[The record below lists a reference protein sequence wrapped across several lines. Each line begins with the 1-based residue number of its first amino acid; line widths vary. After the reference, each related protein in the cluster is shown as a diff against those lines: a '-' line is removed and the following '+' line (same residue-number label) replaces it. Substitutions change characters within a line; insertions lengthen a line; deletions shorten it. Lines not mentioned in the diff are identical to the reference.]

1 MLHNPYTAGTK
12 PRSQDLNLEQ
22 LINLEEGEKILL
34 EVRRHMFILYGKVA
48 LLLIFFFVPLALS
61 PALGVFINK
70 LTDGTAGPIA
80 VGFFFLLWCL
90 FLWVLFFFYWT
101 DYYLDVWIVTN
112 RRIFDI
118 EQKGVF
124 RRDVS
129 VTRLEQVQDVT
140 VSVDGIFATF
150 MHFGNIHIHTAGSEI
165 DFTIKNAANPM
176 HVKETI
182 MRAHGE
188 AFSEHNSLR
197 TATSQ
202 PQQPQ

>member
-1 MLHNPYTAGTK
+1 MHNPYTEGPKATTPDK
-12 PRSQDLNLEQ
+12 NLER
-22 LINLEEGEKILL
+22 LINLEAGEHVLL

-48 LLLIFFFVPLALS
+48 LLLIFFFVPLAVTPASGALINRLS
-61 PALGVFINK
+61 
-70 LTDGTAGPIA
+70 DGSYGGI
-80 VGFFFLLWCL
+80 VSGFFFVLWCL

-101 DYYLDVWIVTN
+101 DYYLDVWVITN
-112 RRIFDI
+112 KRIFDI

-124 RRDVS
+124 RRDIS

-140 VSVDGIFATF
+140 VSVNGIFATF
-150 MHFGNIHIHTAGSEI
+150 LHFGDIHIHTAGSEI

-188 AFSEHNSLR
+188 TLSASR
-197 TATSQ
+197 
-202 PQQPQ
+202 